1 MHTLQFQSHTIAV
14 CATCGSDDVSRTA
27 EATWDVSEQTWE
39 LITTYDDATCN
50 KCDGECTIEDLRLN
64 HREGWDLF
72 DYDGSDLLQIQMFDG
87 ADIFKTDA
95 EAVAYVRERASDP
108 GRSPRH
114 AEAILT
120 HDTDA
125 PAIAAYERNLRGSI

>member
-1 MHTLQFQSHTIAV
+1 MYTLHFQSHTTAV

-27 EATWDVSEQTWE
+27 EVEWYSKDQVWK
-39 LITTYDDATCN
+39 ITNIYDDATCN
-50 KCDGECTIEDLRLN
+50 KCDGECTIEDLLLN

-72 DYDGSDLLQIQMFDG
+72 DYDGSDLRQIQLLDG

-95 EAVAYVRERASDP
+95 EAVAYVRAQAAD
-108 GRSPRH
+108 SPRH
-114 AEAILT
+114 AEAILA
-120 HDTDA
+120 HDIDA